1 MGLVKKEEMKINSFE
16 KKEQYKKIRAK
27 KRNELDNVDL
37 YLKEIVRFDNKDK
50 LGDIIEKIKNKKL
63 NGKNVW
69 ALFGKINKTDEV
81 CLQVGAGI
89 NIENEI
95 IFDINKMYCEDD
107 SISKSNEALEIKS
120 KNTQF
125 YKNVYNINAGDDKN
139 KYIYRKIRQ
148 EYEELIFYYI
158 DIDVYLGIK
167 DFKCD
172 NKAVNNILDLS
183 KMYYAETMFAYETQA
198 IYWNVFR
205 SGVGVETLKLLL
217 SEEKEDK

>member
-1 MGLVKKEEMKINSFE
+1 MDSIKKEEMKINSFE
-16 KKEQYKKIRAK
+16 KKEQYKKLSAK
-27 KRNELDNVDL
+27 KRNELDNADS
-37 YLKEIVRFDNKDK
+37 YLKEIVRFNNKEK
-50 LGDIIEKIKNKKL
+50 LGNVIEKIKNKKL
-63 NGKNVW
+63 NAKYVW
-69 ALFGKINKTDEV
+69 ALFGKINEVDEI

-89 NIENEI
+89 NIEDEI
-95 IFDINKMYCEDD
+95 ISDINKMYCEDD
-107 SISKSNEALEIKS
+107 SISKSNKALKIKS

-125 YKNVYNINAGDDKN
+125 YKNVYKINDGDDKN
-139 KYIYRKIRQ
+139 RYIYRKIRQ

-172 NKAVNNILDLS
+172 NKAVNNILALS

-205 SGVGVETLKLLL
+205 SGVGLETLKMLLN
-217 SEEKEDK
+217 EEKEYK